1 MDLAAKA
8 IAAVDSVNAESGAAF
23 WYSVGRYFR
32 CPDEHCGCL
41 EERMKF
47 SKKEFTTI
55 VSIGNDREGCR
66 QGLKEAIPAKG
77 MALVADLPSDILS
90 PKRLSLLSR
99 AVLRSKRFT
108 LSSVAWVSLRK

>member
-32 CPDEHCGCL
+32 CPDEYCGCL

-55 VSIGNDREGCR
+55 VSIGNDRGGCK
-66 QGLKEAIPAKG
+66 QGLKEAIP
-77 MALVADLPSDILS
+77 VEISS
-90 PKRLSLLSR
+90 PKRLPLLLR
-99 AVLRSKRFT
+99 VVLRFPKRFT